1 MKSSCNWPKCF
12 SVWTWI
18 GSGQQKSWWNNHEQ
32 RKFTFT
38 HCFHMCHWMSFQ
50 GIASPDLIK
59 LFFKK
64 FFILTILTE
73 QLLLEKIVLPKNTA
87 SFFFYQWRYLSDGSV
102 PCMSF
107 QSVGEG
113 LSSVRSSRMNLVDLA
128 GSERQKQ
135 TGAAGDRLKEAGNIN
150 KSLSQLG
157 WVDNWFLNGSCTSTK
172 EIVGFLYN

>member
-1 MKSSCNWPKCF
+1 MNRESSRSHIVFTCVIECRSKVLHPLISSSSSSKTSSF
-12 SVWTWI
+12 SQYW
-18 GSGQQKSWWNNHEQ
+18 
-32 RKFTFT
+32 
-38 HCFHMCHWMSFQ
+38 
-50 GIASPDLIK
+50 
-59 LFFKK
+59 
-64 FFILTILTE
+64 
-73 QLLLEKIVLPKNTA
+73 LLEKIVLPKNTA